1 MPVATSK
8 KSTQKLDS
16 QKAKIMIDAF
26 DVEYTKSKL
35 ETLHYLQ
42 DTNRYH
48 ARAINIKMFKS
59 VLEKC
64 EQHASYEKVV
74 NMVAIYRLTLEMF
87 SIMKN
92 DQFKRANEVL
102 DEIDNCLR
110 NFDKNLT
117 LPERKLSMKYIFN

>member
-1 MPVATSK
+1 MAVSTSK
-8 KSTQKLDS
+8 KKNKKAETE
-16 QKAKIMIDAF
+16 KAKIMLDAF
-26 DVEYTKSKL
+26 EIEHTKSKL
-35 ETLHYLQ
+35 ETLHFLQ
-42 DTNRYH
+42 DATKHH
-48 ARAINIKMFKS
+48 ARAINVKMFAS

-64 EQHASYEKVV
+64 ETHPVHDRV
-74 NMVAIYRLTLEMF
+74 INMIAIYRLTLDMF
-87 SIMKN
+87 TLMRN